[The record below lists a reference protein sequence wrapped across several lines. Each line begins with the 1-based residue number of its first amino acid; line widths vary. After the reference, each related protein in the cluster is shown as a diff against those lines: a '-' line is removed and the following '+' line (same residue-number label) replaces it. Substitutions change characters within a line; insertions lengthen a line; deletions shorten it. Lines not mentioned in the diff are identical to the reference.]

1 MADKLRNCFLINAP
15 AGSGKTTQI
24 KAMVQKCLADNPQDN
39 ILCIT
44 YTNRAAEELSKNFG
58 VKNVFIGT
66 IHSFLHGFMKRY
78 FAHADILN
86 LYFEVYGERIQ
97 QRIANSE
104 KDEHIESSNKKYEEK
119 YGVIDFDTVKKNIA
133 AISYNESPFSSL
145 YYGGLSHDDLISFS
159 KCVLDRFPIIRKRI
173 SLKYQYIFI
182 DEYQDT
188 MADVLKLFYE
198 SVSSSNTQL
207 YLFGDRMQQI
217 YKNYDGSFEE
227 QFDTF
232 DTTTALLTN
241 YRSVTEVVRILNR
254 IYNDS
259 FLQQDNS
266 SEMKAITPD
275 FSPRVIASENIQTT
289 IEEIKESH
297 PNTLVLYLL
306 NKTRFSDIGAINLY
320 LAFDSMEKYSFGKTY
335 SAVDILTT
343 SFNDNPDPL
352 MKLLYCIVDLFR
364 CYQSQKYGLIV
375 QALRA
380 NKALFCKDSWYIK
393 EHRDKQ
399 VLFNNL
405 KAIFSVFEDETK
417 TIDDLLVALIDT
429 SMVSNSYIEGIQADN
444 ENRTV
449 FDVPAIELLRVIE
462 YLNDPKVSTQ
472 HGVKGESHDSVI
484 FVAEDSH
491 SNPLVHM
498 YRFFEMW
505 GHLSVSLKSFNQFYY
520 AYVNELSDLQIS
532 INMKINDLNRDSYI
546 QHEDIIQ
553 KKIQVIME
561 LFADNPYFKF
571 LCKEKYERFL
581 TKPGVTKAKECLKES
596 TVYGVLSAY
605 KLFYVGCSRARK
617 NLTILLDKSKIK
629 GDFEPQKSKFE
640 ELGFVVQ

>member
-44 YTNRAAEELSKNFG
+44 YTNRAAEELSKNFDA
-58 VKNVFIGT
+58 KNVFIGT
-66 IHSFLHGFMKRY
+66 IHSFLHSFMKRY
-78 FAHADILN
+78 FAHTDILN

-104 KDEHIESSNKKYEEK
+104 KDEHIEASNKKYEEK

-198 SVSSSNTQL
+198 SVSSSNTRL

-217 YKNYDGSFEE
+217 YKNYDGSFEK

-241 YRSVTEVVRILNR
+241 YRSVTEVVTILNR

-259 FLQQDNS
+259 SLQQDNS

-275 FSPRVIASENIQTT
+275 FSPRVIVSENIQIT
-289 IEEIKESH
+289 IEEIKQSH

-306 NKTRFSDIGAINLY
+306 NKAR
-320 LAFDSMEKYSFGKTY
+320 FDSMEKYSYGKTY

-352 MKLLYCIVDLFR
+352 MKLLYCIVDIFR
-364 CYQSQKYGLIV
+364 CHQLQKYGLII
-375 QALRA
+375 QTLRD
-380 NKALFCKDSWYIK
+380 NKTIFCKDSWYIK

-399 VLFNNL
+399 TLFNNL
-405 KAIFSVFEDETK
+405 KVIFSAFEDETK
-417 TIDDLLVALIDT
+417 TIGDLLTALIDT
-429 SMVSNSYIEGIQADN
+429 AMVNNSYIEGIQADD
-444 ENRTV
+444 ENRMV
-449 FDVPAIELLRVIE
+449 FEVPAIELLRVIE

-472 HGVKGESHDSVI
+472 HEVKGESHDSVI

-491 SNPLVHM
+491 SNPIVHM

-505 GHLSVSLKSFNQFYY
+505 GNLSVSLKSFNQFYY
-520 AYVNELSDLQIS
+520 AYLDELFDLQIS
-532 INMKINDLNRDSYI
+532 INMKIGDLNKASYS
-546 QHEDIIQ
+546 QYEDIVQ
-553 KKIQVIME
+553 KKVKVIME
-561 LFADNPYFKF
+561 RFAEDPYFKF
-571 LCKEKYERFL
+571 LCKEKYEQFL
-581 TKPGVTKAKECLKES
+581 SKPGVTKAKDCLKES

-629 GDFEPQKSKFE
+629 GVYELQKSKFE